1 MEENNLTAVY
11 TDDVKDITI
20 SSSDF
25 RTIRQCNM
33 VYVDKTE
40 YIHRLVSS
48 PEGSFFFLS
57 RPRRFGKSLFCSTLH
72 ELFEGN
78 RELFEGLYITE
89 KTDYSFEK
97 YPVLHFS
104 FSSIT
109 MLRDIYFSRLQ
120 RMIAREARH
129 NGVVIENSDP
139 ASMLEDLID
148 VLVRKTGKKVVIIID
163 EYDSPFTSLLESDD
177 RAFIGEVRA
186 VFNSL
191 YKTIKDMTGSIRML
205 FITGIVKLA
214 NLSIFSA
221 MNNLRDIS
229 MDPMFAA
236 AFGYTDKELS
246 DYFGEGMDEYLE
258 EHPGEYRSRE
268 EFQRKIR
275 EYYDGYRFSYMADES
290 VYNPVSIG
298 FFFTTYYEFRAW
310 WIETGASTMAVEIA
324 RNNSLT
330 ELLDDERLYV
340 SPESFSIFDIED
352 IAKGKL
358 SAEGA
363 CAFLYYAGYLS
374 ICAYDGN
381 ALGLGFP
388 NNEVRRSFV
397 CAMVQRYQQTSRITD
412 ASWMRSFTRACRE
425 GNAEEVMARLDEYF
439 SAFSYELA
447 GNMGERSYHSIFHAV
462 FIMAGMLSYSEDRGY
477 RGRADEA
484 IVTDRHIWIFELK
497 VDRSAEEALHQI
509 EERGYA
515 QKYMYMMGPDVNVHK
530 VGISFS
536 SEERKIVEW
545 KCT

>member
-1 MEENNLTAVY
+1 MGYNIDEM
-11 TDDVKDITI
+11 KTI
-20 SSSDF
+20 DTSASTFEKFIKGDLL
-25 RTIRQCNM
+25 
-33 VYVDKTE
+33 YVDKSE
-40 YIHRLVSS
+40 YAYALLSS
-48 PEGSFFFLS
+48 RQAANFRFMA
-57 RPRRFGKSLFCSTLH
+57 RPRRFGKTLFVSML
-72 ELFEGN
+72 EAALEG
-78 RELFEGLYITE
+78 RKELFEGLYITE
-89 KTDYSFEK
+89 KTDYGFDK
-97 YPVLHFS
+97 YPVIHFS
-104 FSSIT
+104 FSRLT
-109 MLRDIYFSRLQ
+109 MLREFFLSDLQ
-120 RMIAREARH
+120 ETIELEGERH
-129 NGVVIENSDP
+129 GIELRYNSP
-139 ASMLEDLID
+139 SKMMELLITK
-148 VLVRKTGKKVVIIID
+148 LVQKTEKKVVIIID

-258 EHPGEYRSRE
+258 AHPGEYRSRE

-275 EYYDGYRFSYMADES
+275 EYYDGYRFSYMSDVT

-298 FFFTTYYEFRAW
+298 FFFTTYYEFRAR
-310 WIETGASTMAVEIA
+310 WIETGASTMAVNLA
-324 RNNSLT
+324 RNNNLL
-330 ELLDDERLYV
+330 ELLDDDSLFI
-340 SPESFSIFDIED
+340 SPDAFSVFDIDD
-352 IAKGKL
+352 IADGTL
-358 SAEGA
+358 SSEGA
-363 CAFLYYAGYLS
+363 SAFLYYAGYLS
-374 ICAYDGN
+374 IGTYEDGM
-381 ALGLGFP
+381 LGLAFP

-397 CAMVQRYQQTSRITD
+397 RDLVRKYRGNTD
-412 ASWMRSFTRACRE
+412 LNDALWMMSFTRACRE
-425 GNAEEVMARLDEYF
+425 GNAEEVVARLDEYF

-447 GNMGERSYHSIFHAV
+447 GNMGERFYHSIFHAV

-484 IVTDRHIWIFELK
+484 IITDSHLWIFELK
-497 VDRSAEEALHQI
+497 VDRSAEEALGQI

-515 QKYMYMMGPDVNVHK
+515 KKYSYLMRPETKIHK

-536 SEERKIVEW
+536 SAERRITEW
-545 KCT
+545 KCI

>member
-139 ASMLEDLID
+139 ASI
-148 VLVRKTGKKVVIIID
+148 
-163 EYDSPFTSLLESDD
+163 
-177 RAFIGEVRA
+177 AFIGEVRA

-229 MDPMFAA
+229 MDPIFAA

-275 EYYDGYRFSYMADES
+275 EYYDGYRFEYYDGYRFSYMSDES

-310 WIETGASTMAVEIA
+310 WIETGASTMAVNLA
-324 RNNSLT
+324 RSNNLL
-330 ELLDDERLYV
+330 ELLDEERLCV
-340 SPESFSIFDIED
+340 SLGAFSVFDID
-352 IAKGKL
+352 QIATGRL
-358 SAEGA
+358 SKNGI

-374 ICAYDGN
+374 IGTYEDGMLGLVFPNMEVGKSFATDLISRYIKDDRIDGN
-381 ALGLGFP
+381 VWIL
-388 NNEVRRSFV
+388 SF
-397 CAMVQRYQQTSRITD
+397 I
-412 ASWMRSFTRACRE
+412 RACRE
-425 GNAEEVMARLDEYF
+425 GKAEEVMARLDEYF

-447 GNMGERSYHSIFHAV
+447 GNMGERFYHSIFHAV

-484 IVTDRHIWIFELK
+484 IITDSHLWIFELK
-497 VDRSAEEALHQI
+497 VDRSAEEALGQI

-515 QKYMYMMGPDVNVHK
+515 KKYSYLMRPETKIHK

-536 SEERKIVEW
+536 SAERRITEW
-545 KCT
+545 KCI

>member
-1 MEENNLTAVY
+1 MTNTLGTVY

-25 RTIRQCNM
+25 RTIRQCDM

-97 YPVLHFS
+97 YPVIHFS

-163 EYDSPFTSLLESDD
+163 EYDSPFTSL
-177 RAFIGEVRA
+177 
-186 VFNSL
+186 
-191 YKTIKDMTGSIRML
+191 GSIRML

-229 MDPMFAA
+229 MDPVFAT
-236 AFGYTDKELS
+236 AFGYTDNELS

-258 EHPGEYRSRE
+258 EHPGEYESRE

-275 EYYDGYRFSYMADES
+275 EYYDGYRFSYMSDVT

-298 FFFTTYYEFRAW
+298 FFFTTCYEFRAW
-310 WIETGASTMAVEIA
+310 WIETGASTMAVNLA
-324 RNNSLT
+324 RNNNLL
-330 ELLDDERLYV
+330 ELLDDDSLFI
-340 SPESFSIFDIED
+340 SPDAFSVFDIDD
-352 IAKGKL
+352 IADGTL
-358 SAEGA
+358 SSEGA
-363 CAFLYYAGYLS
+363 SAFLYYAGYLS
-374 ICAYDGN
+374 IGTYEDGM
-381 ALGLGFP
+381 LGLTFP

-397 CAMVQRYQQTSRITD
+397 RDLVRKYRGNTD
-412 ASWMRSFTRACRE
+412 LNDALWIRSFISSMSISPHSRMSLL
-425 GNAEEVMARLDEYF
+425 GIWAR
-439 SAFSYELA
+439 
-447 GNMGERSYHSIFHAV
+447 GSIT
-462 FIMAGMLSYSEDRGY
+462 LYSMQC
-477 RGRADEA
+477 
-484 IVTDRHIWIFELK
+484 
-497 VDRSAEEALHQI
+497 S
-509 EERGYA
+509 
-515 QKYMYMMGPDVNVHK
+515 
-530 VGISFS
+530 
-536 SEERKIVEW
+536 
-545 KCT
+545 

>member
-1 MEENNLTAVY
+1 MTNTLDTVY
-11 TDDVKDITI
+11 TEDMKDVTV
-20 SSSDF
+20 STSDF
-25 RTIRQCNM
+25 RTIRQCDM

-89 KTDYSFEK
+89 KTDYGFGK
-97 YPVLHFS
+97 YPVIHFS
-104 FSSIT
+104 FSRLT
-109 MLRDIYFSRLQ
+109 MLREFFLSDLQ
-120 RMIAREARH
+120 ETIELEGERH
-129 NGVVIENSDP
+129 GIELRCSSP
-139 ASMLEDLID
+139 SKMLELLIMK
-148 VLVRKTGKKVVIIID
+148 LVQKTEKKVVIIID

-221 MNNLRDIS
+221 MNNLNDIS
-229 MDPMFAA
+229 MDPVFATA
-236 AFGYTDKELS
+236 LGYTEKELS

-258 EHPGEYRSRE
+258 EHPGEYESRE
-268 EFQRKIR
+268 DFQRKIR
-275 EYYDGYRFSYMADES
+275 EYYDGYRFSYMSDES

-298 FFFTTYYEFRAW
+298 FFFTKYHEFRAW

-330 ELLDDERLYV
+330 ELLDDERLLV
-340 SPESFSIFDIED
+340 SPEAFSIFDIED

-358 SAEGA
+358 SIEGA
-363 CAFLYYAGYLS
+363 CTFLYYAGYLS
-374 ICAYDGN
+374 ICAYDDN
-381 ALGLGFP
+381 AIGMGFP

-397 CAMVQRYQQTSRITD
+397 RDLVRKYRGNTD
-412 ASWMRSFTRACRE
+412 LNDALWMMSFTRACRE
-425 GNAEEVMARLDEYF
+425 GNAGEVMGRLDEYF

-447 GNMGERSYHSIFHAV
+447 GNMGERFYHAIFHAV

-484 IVTDRHIWIFELK
+484 IVTDRYIWIFELK
-497 VDRSAEEALHQI
+497 VDRSAEDALQQI

-515 QKYMYMMGPDVNVHK
+515 RKYSYLMKPEMKVHK

-536 SEERKIVEW
+536 SSEKRITEW
-545 KCT
+545 KCI

>member
-1 MEENNLTAVY
+1 MTNTLDTVY
-11 TDDVKDITI
+11 TEDMKDVTV
-20 SSSDF
+20 STSDF
-25 RTIRQCNM
+25 RTIRQCDM

-40 YIHRLVSS
+40 YIHRLARS

-89 KTDYSFEK
+89 KTDYGFDK
-97 YPVLHFS
+97 YPVIHFS
-104 FSSIT
+104 FSRLT
-109 MLRDIYFSRLQ
+109 MLREFFLSDLQ
-120 RMIAREARH
+120 ETIELEGERH
-129 NGVVIENSDP
+129 GIELRYNSP
-139 ASMLEDLID
+139 SKMMELLITK
-148 VLVRKTGKKVVIIID
+148 LVQKTEKKVVIIID

-229 MDPMFAA
+229 MDPMFAT

-268 EFQRKIR
+268 EFQREIR
-275 EYYDGYRFSYMADES
+275 EYYDGYRFSYMSDKS

-310 WIETGASTMAVEIA
+310 WIETGASTMAVNLA
-324 RNNSLT
+324 RSNNLL
-330 ELLDDERLYV
+330 ELLDEERLCV
-340 SPESFSIFDIED
+340 SLGAFSVFDID
-352 IAKGKL
+352 QIATGRL
-358 SAEGA
+358 SKNGI

-374 ICAYDGN
+374 IGTYEDGMLGLVFPNMEVRKSFATDLISRYIKDDRIDGN
-381 ALGLGFP
+381 VWIL
-388 NNEVRRSFV
+388 SF
-397 CAMVQRYQQTSRITD
+397 I
-412 ASWMRSFTRACRE
+412 RACRE

-447 GNMGERSYHSIFHAV
+447 GNMGERFYHSIFHAV

-484 IVTDRHIWIFELK
+484 IVTDSHIWIFELK

-536 SEERKIVEW
+536 SEEKRIVGW
-545 KCT
+545 KCI